1 MTSQAALATRRPV
14 LCSGAVNR
22 RGMRTL
28 VASATTSALAVL
40 LDRRARHGSVGAEDA
55 AIARPR
61 LEPGT
66 ASAAVVKEL
75 ASVGRHGLCGLVP
88 ALRAGQ
94 GRLKLHRIACAF
106 R

>member
-1 MTSQAALATRRPV
+1 
-14 LCSGAVNR
+14 
-22 RGMRTL
+22 MRTL

-40 LDRRARHGSVGAEDA
+40 LDRRARHGPVGAEDA

-66 ASAAVVKEL
+66 TAAAVVKEL
-75 ASVGRHGLCGLVP
+75 ASVGQHGLCGLVP

-94 GRLKLHRIACAF
+94 GRLKLHRVTYAF
-106 R
+106 RQALHNS